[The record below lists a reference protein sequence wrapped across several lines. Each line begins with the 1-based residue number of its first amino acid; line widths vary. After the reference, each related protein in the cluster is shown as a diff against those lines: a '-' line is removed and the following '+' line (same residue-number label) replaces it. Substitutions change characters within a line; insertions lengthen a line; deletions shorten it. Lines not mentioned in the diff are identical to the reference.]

1 MTTPRTMTD
10 TELLDT
16 LAELDKKATRGPW
29 QHDILDYGD
38 GHEIRM
44 ATVIKDDGRYYPQHI
59 IEWSHGIDAG
69 GDRGE
74 RKQFAEADATVEMI
88 AFLGTH
94 RARLIEL
101 ARRGLDA

>member
-1 MTTPRTMTD
+1 MTD

-44 ATVIKDDGRYYPQHI
+44 ATAIKDGGRYYPQHL
-59 IEWSHGIDAG
+59 IEWHHGLDPGAIVA
-69 GDRGE
+69 GE

-94 RARLIEL
+94 RARLLEL
-101 ARRGLDA
+101 ARKGLRSGGVE